1 MNNTNYLEQ
10 LDEELVIAVGCTEPV
25 AVAYAAALAKKQ
37 AGEGDI
43 ESIEVKASVNIYK
56 NAMGVNIP
64 GTQEMGVA
72 MAATLGAIAGDAD
85 LVLEVLSSVDE
96 EDIVKAKA
104 LCDEGH
110 VSLDIYKGE
119 QPLYI
124 DVFLSTG
131 SHSGRAVIEHKHD
144 LIMILEKD
152 GQIVFK
158 NDAELSTD
166 LKDSITVDDISSI
179 YDFAMTV
186 ELSKL
191 DKIREAI
198 KLNSAVVEEGLRKGY
213 GLGVSPALKGTSDLS
228 ELDLE
233 LYCSVLTA
241 AATDVRMAG
250 VPMPVMA
257 NSGSGNQG
265 LTVTVPVLAAAK
277 WLKSEEDE
285 HLRAQTLAQLIAI
298 HVKGSFGR
306 LSPLCG
312 AVAAGVGAS
321 CGIVYLLGGKLPECI
336 AAVQNVFGAI
346 TGMICDGA
354 KAGCTLKVSTCVF
367 TAVQAA
373 KVAMTGR
380 SIQSTD
386 GVIEEDVEETIRNME
401 RISKEGMADMDKLL
415 LNIMMNK

>member
-144 LIMILEKD
+144 LIMLLEKD

-186 ELSKL
+186 E
-191 DKIREAI
+191 I
-198 KLNSAVVEEGLRKGY
+198 
-213 GLGVSPALKGTSDLS
+213 
-228 ELDLE
+228 
-233 LYCSVLTA
+233 
-241 AATDVRMAG
+241 
-250 VPMPVMA
+250 
-257 NSGSGNQG
+257 
-265 LTVTVPVLAAAK
+265 
-277 WLKSEEDE
+277 
-285 HLRAQTLAQLIAI
+285 
-298 HVKGSFGR
+298 GR
-306 LSPLCG
+306 
-312 AVAAGVGAS
+312 AS
-321 CGIVYLLGGKLPECI
+321 C
-336 AAVQNVFGAI
+336 
-346 TGMICDGA
+346 
-354 KAGCTLKVSTCVF
+354 
-367 TAVQAA
+367 
-373 KVAMTGR
+373 R
-380 SIQSTD
+380 
-386 GVIEEDVEETIRNME
+386 E
-401 RISKEGMADMDKLL
+401 RV
-415 LNIMMNK
+415 